1 MTVVFKTRV
10 RTMILN
16 KAICLLCVGMA
27 WSLVLGC
34 GDDKP
39 KRKYN
44 VLEGTV
50 KNIDLSTNKVSMFW
64 YSEKQGTEVTIDGT
78 VTSETEVLING
89 RVAKLEDLIIG
100 ERIKVEGYQVG
111 KGENKRLVATRVTV
125 ERSEV
130 IDTSKSSEQGE
141 GS

>member
-1 MTVVFKTRV
+1 MKGLTKVAALF
-10 RTMILN
+10 
-16 KAICLLCVGMA
+16 
-27 WSLVLGC
+27 LVLTLALAGV
-34 GDDKP
+34 GVGFAHWSD
-39 KRKYN
+39 
-44 VLEGTV
+44 T
-50 KNIDLSTNKVSMFW
+50 
-64 YSEKQGTEVTIDGT
+64 VTIDGT

-100 ERIKVEGYQVG
+100 ERIKVEGYQMG

-130 IDTSKSSEQGE
+130 IDTSKSSEKGE

>member
-1 MTVVFKTRV
+1 
-10 RTMILN
+10 MILN
-16 KAICLLCVGMA
+16 RAVCLLCVGVA
-27 WSLVLGC
+27 WPLVLGC
-34 GDDKP
+34 SDDKP
-39 KRKYN
+39 KRKYH

-50 KNIDLSTNKVSMFW
+50 KNVDLSTNKVSMLW
-64 YSEKQGTEVTIDGT
+64 YSEKRGMELTVDGT
-78 VTSETEVLING
+78 VTGETEVLING

-130 IDTSKSSEQGE
+130 IDTSKSSEKGE